1 MTYDKLIKTVS
12 EIVENE
18 NIDKDGLSLVYHLG
32 VVNHKKMNET
42 LFYKSNPIT
51 IKFIP
56 TDEFEVEI
64 GGILVKF
71 LKKIEE

>member
-12 EIVENE
+12 EIVDNE
-18 NIDKDGLSLVYHLG
+18 NIDKEGLCLVYYLG
-32 VVNHKKMNET
+32 LINHKKMNET

-51 IKFIP
+51 TKFLP

>member
-1 MTYDKLIKTVS
+1 MTYDNLIKTVS
-12 EIVENE
+12 EIVDNE
-18 NIDKDGLSLVYHLG
+18 NIDKEGLSLVYFLNEK
-32 VVNHKKMNET
+32 NHKKMNET

-51 IKFIP
+51 TKFTP

-71 LKKIEE
+71 LKKTEV

>member
-12 EIVENE
+12 EIIDNE
-18 NIDKDGLSLVYHLG
+18 NIDKDGLTLVYYLNKI
-32 VVNHKKMNET
+32 NHKKMNET

-51 IKFIP
+51 AKFAP

-71 LKKIEE
+71 LKKNEE